1 LGEIVNLKWREV
13 DAKGGCF
20 RLIDSKEG
28 AAVRPVGRALLHYIA
43 AVKRAENCPSV
54 LSPARSGEVF
64 GGLPKGWKRI
74 ARSVGLEDVTPHTL
88 RHSFASVAGDL
99 GYRSPPS
106 PPCSAMR
113 LAPSPADTSTTLTV
127 C

>member
-1 LGEIVNLKWREV
+1 
-13 DAKGGCF
+13 
-20 RLIDSKEG
+20 
-28 AAVRPVGRALLHYIA
+28 VRPVGRALLHYIA

-99 GYRSPPS
+99 GYTEPTIAALLGHAAGSLTSRYVHHLDSVLI
-106 PPCSAMR
+106 A
-113 LAPSPADTSTTLTV
+113 AADRVAEEILRMMTAKKERTAA
-127 C
+127 